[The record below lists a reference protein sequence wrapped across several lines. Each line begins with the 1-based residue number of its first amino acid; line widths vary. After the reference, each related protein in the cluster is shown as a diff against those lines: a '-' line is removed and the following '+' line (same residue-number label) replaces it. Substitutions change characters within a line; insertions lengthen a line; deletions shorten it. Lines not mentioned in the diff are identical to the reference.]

1 MISYKHGLLGVVGLS
16 LLCACQPAPTSS
28 APASAAPSTTAPAPD
43 ATTATAPD
51 ATAPDATPA
60 PDATSSPTLASAG
73 WQLGYA
79 RRDLTPGVRNPAVT
93 QATISVTICKS
104 GWTATVR
111 PPASYTNGLK
121 ASGLA
126 AYGYANRDFS
136 SVEEDHLLPLEGGG
150 SPTDP
155 RNLWPQ
161 PRYGAVTAAQK
172 DAAENV
178 LRTSICSGAKTLAAA
193 QDAFLAQWTR

>member
-1 MISYKHGLLGVVGLS
+1 MTTRPVLAVAALA
-16 LLCACQPAPTSS
+16 LLCACQPTNAPAPAASLS
-28 APASAAPSTTAPAPD
+28 APASAPASP
-43 ATTATAPD
+43 
-51 ATAPDATPA
+51 TP
-60 PDATSSPTLASAG
+60 TSSPRPSAAASSPAAVPAG
-73 WQLGYA
+73 WTLGYA

-93 QATISVTICKS
+93 QATISTTICVR

-111 PPASYTNGLK
+111 PPASYTNSLK
-121 ASGLA
+121 ATGLV
-126 AYGYANRDFS
+126 AYGYTNRDPA

-172 DAAENV
+172 DTAENA
-178 LRTSICSGAKTLAAA
+178 LRASVCSGAATLDAA
-193 QDAFLAQWTR
+193 QAAFLAKWVR

>member
-1 MISYKHGLLGVVGLS
+1 MIRNRLVAAAALA
-16 LLCACQPAPTSS
+16 LLCACQPTNAPAPTASPSAPSPTPSPSPHPSAAVSS
-28 APASAAPSTTAPAPD
+28 APAAPV
-43 ATTATAPD
+43 
-51 ATAPDATPA
+51 
-60 PDATSSPTLASAG
+60 G
-73 WQLGYA
+73 WTLGYA

-93 QATISVTICKS
+93 QATIGTTICVR

-111 PPASYTNGLK
+111 PPVSYTNSLK
-121 ASGLA
+121 ATGLV
-126 AYGYANRDFS
+126 AYGYTNRDPA

-172 DAAENV
+172 DTAENA
-178 LRTSICSGAKTLAAA
+178 LRASVCSGAATLDAA
-193 QDAFLAQWTR
+193 QAAFLAKWAR

>member
-1 MISYKHGLLGVVGLS
+1 MIRTRVVAAAALA
-16 LLCACQPAPTSS
+16 LLCACQSTNAPAPTTSPPAPASAPASPTSAPSPSPSAAPPASS
-28 APASAAPSTTAPAPD
+28 APAAPV
-43 ATTATAPD
+43 
-51 ATAPDATPA
+51 
-60 PDATSSPTLASAG
+60 G
-73 WQLGYA
+73 WTLGYA

-93 QATISVTICKS
+93 QATINTTICVR

-111 PPASYTNGLK
+111 PPVSYTNSLK
-121 ASGLA
+121 ATGLV
-126 AYGYANRDFS
+126 AYGYTNRDPA

-172 DAAENV
+172 DTAENA
-178 LRTSICSGAKTLAAA
+178 LRASVCSGAATLDAA
-193 QDAFLAQWTR
+193 QAAFLAKWAR

>member
-1 MISYKHGLLGVVGLS
+1 MTTRLVAAAALA
-16 LLCACQPAPTSS
+16 LLCACQPTNAPSPTASPPAPASAPASPTSAPTPSPHPSAAVSS
-28 APASAAPSTTAPAPD
+28 APAAPV
-43 ATTATAPD
+43 
-51 ATAPDATPA
+51 
-60 PDATSSPTLASAG
+60 G
-73 WQLGYA
+73 WTLGYA

-93 QATISVTICKS
+93 QATIGTTICVR

-111 PPASYTNGLK
+111 PPVSYTNSLK
-121 ASGLA
+121 ATGLV
-126 AYGYANRDFS
+126 AYGYTNRDPA

-172 DAAENV
+172 DTAENA
-178 LRTSICSGAKTLAAA
+178 LRASVCSGVATLDAA
-193 QDAFLAQWTR
+193 QAAFLAKWVR